1 MFNHD
6 AISIRQELLSHFEEG
21 NRFGKAKP
29 ENGPF

>member
-6 AISIRQELLSHFEEG
+6 VSSIRKGLLSHFEEG
-21 NRFGKAKP
+21 NRFGKAET